1 VRYDLI
7 IIGAGPGGYVA
18 AIKAAQLGMKVALV
32 ESQRIGGTC
41 LNQGCIPT
49 KSLLHAAET
58 IREIRQAEKNGIQ
71 VGTLQIDRN
80 KMYQQ
85 KDQVVDQLVQ
95 GVEALIKANKID
107 WIKGVGTIIASGQ
120 VDVSGKI
127 YETEKILIATGS
139 KPAVPPIPGSDL
151 PGVIT
156 SNELL
161 AQPNQYN
168 QLVIIGGGVI
178 GVEFASIFNELG
190 CEVTI
195 IEAADSL
202 LPNFDSEI
210 SKKLALLLKKQGI
223 KIATKSSVA
232 SISKETQ
239 LVCTY
244 SSKGKELTAKGD
256 AILIATGRKAYFE
269 GLFAEDVAVEL
280 DRGMIKVNEFFETSI
295 KGIYAIGDVANRG
308 MQLAHVASAQGVN
321 AVLAMNQQQ
330 GVYDLDL
337 VPSCVYTTPE
347 IASVGITEAQA
358 KEQDLSI
365 KIGKYNMAGNGKTI
379 IAGSSLGFVKVI
391 ADAQSEKI
399 IGAQMLCARATDMIS
414 EFTTAIVNELTI
426 SDVGTIIH
434 PHPTYNEG
442 VGEAYELLAGHG
454 IHTMPKK

>member
-1 VRYDLI
+1 MRYDLI

-107 WIKGVGTIIASGQ
+107 WIKGVGTIIAPGQ
-120 VDVSGKI
+120 VNVSDKI

-139 KPAVPPIPGSDL
+139 KPAVPQIPGSDL

-161 AQPNQYN
+161 AQSNQYN

-195 IEAADSL
+195 IEAADTL

-239 LVCTY
+239 LVCTF

-269 GLFAEDVAVEL
+269 
-280 DRGMIKVNEFFETSI
+280 
-295 KGIYAIGDVANRG
+295 Y
-308 MQLAHVASAQGVN
+308 
-321 AVLAMNQQQ
+321 
-330 GVYDLDL
+330 Y
-337 VPSCVYTTPE
+337 
-347 IASVGITEAQA
+347 
-358 KEQDLSI
+358 
-365 KIGKYNMAGNGKTI
+365 
-379 IAGSSLGFVKVI
+379 
-391 ADAQSEKI
+391 
-399 IGAQMLCARATDMIS
+399 
-414 EFTTAIVNELTI
+414 
-426 SDVGTIIH
+426 
-434 PHPTYNEG
+434 
-442 VGEAYELLAGHG
+442 LLK
-454 IHTMPKK
+454 MWRLN